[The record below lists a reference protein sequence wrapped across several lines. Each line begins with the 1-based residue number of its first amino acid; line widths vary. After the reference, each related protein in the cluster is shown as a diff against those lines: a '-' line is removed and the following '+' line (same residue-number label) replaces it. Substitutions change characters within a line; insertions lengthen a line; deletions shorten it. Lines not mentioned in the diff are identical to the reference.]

1 MSGRIIGNKAFT
13 LIELMIVMIV
23 LGILAS
29 IAIGTVRIY
38 LKKAYQIT
46 TKHDLKIFVE
56 AQEHYFADNGRYLGA
71 AGDYVEG
78 GPPPSGPLNIPELG
92 YKSSTGVR
100 IDIISGD
107 GQNPLTALAFKA
119 QASHTRTTTKYVYDF
134 STSQTTEKDE

>member
-46 TKHDLKIFVE
+46 TKHDLKISW
-56 AQEHYFADNGRYLGA
+56 RC
-71 AGDYVEG
+71 
-78 GPPPSGPLNIPELG
+78 
-92 YKSSTGVR
+92 R
-100 IDIISGD
+100 
-107 GQNPLTALAFKA
+107 
-119 QASHTRTTTKYVYDF
+119 
-134 STSQTTEKDE
+134 

>member
-56 AQEHYFADNGRYLGA
+56 AQENYFADNGRYLGA

-92 YKSSTGVR
+92 YKFSTGVR

-107 GQNPLTALAFKA
+107 GQNPLTAPAFKA
-119 QASHTRTTTKYVYDF
+119 QASHTRTTTIYVYDF